1 MSMILK
7 MIGQGLAMAAIVAV
21 LAYGYQIYRAD
32 RLAGSFVSLQED
44 ER

>member
-1 MSMILK
+1 MLLK
-7 MIGQGLAMAAIVAV
+7 MIVQGLAMAALVAV

-32 RLAGSFVSLQED
+32 RLDGSFVSVEKD